1 MFCISE
7 FNAMLAHFDKT
18 REDVAAMLGINPATL
33 YRKINGQSDFT
44 RQEIQIIRYAF
55 NLDADS
61 LDRIFFAA

>member
-7 FNAMLAHFDKT
+7 FNAMLARFDKT
-18 REDVAAMLGINPATL
+18 REDVAAILGINPATL

>member
-7 FNAMLAHFDKT
+7 FNAMLARFDKT